1 MITEEKELR
10 KVANN
15 LILVLIMSEQFRQGL
30 DSFDALLSMS
40 DYEQRAFENPTV
52 MSPFSA
58 AKEHLRSSVEEFKKT
73 YGASVISAA
82 YEAFKAAL
90 STDEFCADAGIK
102 NALTKSEAATLFNK
116 VFEQLSASVGELPEE
131 ADGYAVFIE
140 AVRNSL
146 TPSDED
152 TELCAPVHLI
162 LFPDVLPTSSHV
174 PD

>member
-58 AKEHLRSSVEEFKKT
+58 AKEHLRSSVEEL
-73 YGASVISAA
+73 SLIHIS
-82 YEAFKAAL
+82 E
-90 STDEFCADAGIK
+90 
-102 NALTKSEAATLFNK
+102 
-116 VFEQLSASVGELPEE
+116 
-131 ADGYAVFIE
+131 
-140 AVRNSL
+140 
-146 TPSDED
+146 
-152 TELCAPVHLI
+152 
-162 LFPDVLPTSSHV
+162 PTRR
-174 PD
+174 